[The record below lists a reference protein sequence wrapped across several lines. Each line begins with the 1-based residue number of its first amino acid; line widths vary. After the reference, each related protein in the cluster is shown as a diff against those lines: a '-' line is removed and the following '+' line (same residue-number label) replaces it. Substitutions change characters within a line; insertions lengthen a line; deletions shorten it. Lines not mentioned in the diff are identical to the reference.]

1 MTEDHAE
8 RLPRTV
14 AAILTMVRGKPE
26 SADALTDIIERA
38 KRNLDAGVPAAIVD
52 ENTVAA
58 IRSIYRIG

>member
-1 MTEDHAE
+1 MTQEHAE
-8 RLPRTV
+8 RLPKTV
-14 AAILTMVRGKPE
+14 AAILTMVRGKPG
-26 SADALTDIIERA
+26 AAGKLTDIIERA